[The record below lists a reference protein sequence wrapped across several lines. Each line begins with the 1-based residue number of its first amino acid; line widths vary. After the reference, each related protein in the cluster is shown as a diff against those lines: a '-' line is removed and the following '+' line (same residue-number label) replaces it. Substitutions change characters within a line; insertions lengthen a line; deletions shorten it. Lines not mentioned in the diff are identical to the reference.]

1 MTNGNSTKQARANCL
16 LNSSG
21 LNKHIRPRGCHRR
34 LAVSYAKIGVRY
46 LKMQGINYVT
56 NEEGKRVAVMID
68 LKKHGDLWE
77 DFYDGLTAK
86 KRKNEPRES
95 FESVKKLLK
104 KNGKLNG

>member
-1 MTNGNSTKQARANCL
+1 
-16 LNSSG
+16 
-21 LNKHIRPRGCHRR
+21 
-34 LAVSYAKIGVRY
+34 
-46 LKMQGINYVT
+46 MQGINYVT

-95 FESVKKLLK
+95 FESVKQLLK